1 MKQTEDVKT
10 LDLFHGIDLDEVQ
23 AVHDQDVK
31 PRERHDAE
39 PVDPYRLR
47 DVVTRF
53 GRVAGLTD
61 NQARRLALDVLT
73 AYRNPNAGE
82 WRIFPG

>member
-10 LDLFHGIDLDEVQ
+10 MDLFHGIDLDEVQ
-23 AVHDQDVK
+23 EVHDQYQ

-39 PVDPYRLR
+39 PIDPHRLR

-53 GRVAGLTD
+53 GRVAGLD
-61 NQARRLALDVLT
+61 EARARRLALDVLT

-82 WRIFPG
+82 WCIFPG